1 MKKFDVVI
9 PLSAVE
15 IIEIEAEN
23 EEHAIEL
30 VAEAIQNGEH
40 EFEFDPE
47 DIGSW
52 WAE

>member
-1 MKKFDVVI
+1 MRKFEVII
-9 PLSAVE
+9 PLIAVE
-15 IIEIEAEN
+15 IVEIEAEN
-23 EEHAIEL
+23 EEQAIEL